1 MYLLAILTFEL
12 MKKRRKEKMDHYDL
26 IVIGG
31 GMCGIQAAKQGAALN
46 AKVALIEKDDVL
58 GGT

>member
-1 MYLLAILTFEL
+1 MRL
-12 MKKRRKEKMDHYDL
+12 MANYDL

-31 GMCGIQAAKQGAALN
+31 GMCGIQAAKEAAAQN
-46 AKVALIEKDDVL
+46 TKVALVEKDDVL

>member
-1 MYLLAILTFEL
+1 M
-12 MKKRRKEKMDHYDL
+12 KRRLIHMTKYDL
-26 IVIGG
+26 VVIGG

>member
-1 MYLLAILTFEL
+1 LA
-12 MKKRRKEKMDHYDL
+12 DYDL

-31 GMCGIQAAKQGAALN
+31 GMCGIQAAKEAAGLK
-46 AKVALIEKDDVL
+46 AKVALVEKDDVL

>member
-1 MYLLAILTFEL
+1 MT
-12 MKKRRKEKMDHYDL
+12 KYDL
-26 IVIGG
+26 VVIGG